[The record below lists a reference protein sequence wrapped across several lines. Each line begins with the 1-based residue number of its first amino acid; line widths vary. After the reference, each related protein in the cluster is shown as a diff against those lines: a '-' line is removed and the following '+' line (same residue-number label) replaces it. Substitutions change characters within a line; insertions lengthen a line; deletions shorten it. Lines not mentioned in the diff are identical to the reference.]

1 MKINQLLLFLL
12 FFIQFMVIGCKDEV
26 PQDLIGVDPMAE
38 LIFDI
43 SLAEGYTESF
53 LLKDTALRKDSVYQ
67 SEINKVLQFH
77 KTTPAIFSR
86 SYAFYTNKPVLFKQV
101 MDSANARAQRYREE
115 AINIESS
122 QRKK

>member
-1 MKINQLLLFLL
+1 MKINQLIL
-12 FFIQFMVIGCKDEV
+12 FFFMQLFVIGCKDEV

-53 LLKDTALRKDSVYQ
+53 LLKDTTLLKDSVYQ

-77 KTTPAIFSR
+77 KITPTIFSK
-86 SYAFYTNKPVLFKQV
+86 SYTYYTHKPVLFKQV

-122 QRKK
+122 RVKK